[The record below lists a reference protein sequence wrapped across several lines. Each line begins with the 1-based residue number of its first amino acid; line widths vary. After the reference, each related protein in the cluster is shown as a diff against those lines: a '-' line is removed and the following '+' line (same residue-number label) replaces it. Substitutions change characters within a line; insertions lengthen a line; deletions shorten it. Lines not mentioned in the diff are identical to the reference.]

1 MAAMAAEVLLFAAAG
16 AALAALALG
25 LLLREGRQLPRR
37 LKIVL
42 AVFLPAFAAG
52 MYALVGTPG
61 ALRPPP
67 PAALD
72 LGDGEPRPLPE
83 IYASLLRRLEEE
95 PGDRRA
101 RELLVRSYLAGGRPS
116 LALREAKRLQA
127 LEGRTARGLV
137 FEAQARYWLAA
148 GEPTGR
154 VDALLAEAMEMEPA
168 NEEALSLAALLASQ
182 RLEHDEAIGLLE
194 RLLELELAPGR
205 RAGYAARLADERA
218 RRAGGE

>member
-1 MAAMAAEVLLFAAAG
+1 MLAEILLFAAAG
-16 AALAALALG
+16 AALAAAAVF
-25 LLLREGRQLPRR
+25 LLLRRGSGLSRQL
-37 LKIVL
+37 KIGL

-61 ALRPPP
+61 ALQAPPP
-67 PAALD
+67 PTLD
-72 LGDGEPRPLPE
+72 LGDGELRPLPE

-101 RELLVRSYLAGGRPS
+101 RELLIRSYLAGGRPS
-116 LALREAKRLQA
+116 LALREAKQLQA
-127 LEGRTARGLV
+127 LEGRSARGLV

-154 VDALLAEAMEMEPA
+154 VDALLDEALETEPL

-182 RLEHDEAIGLLE
+182 RLEHERAISLLE

-205 RAGYAARLADERA
+205 RASYAARLADERA
-218 RRAGGE
+218 RRAGGG